1 MNHRIFRTI
10 RRTSK
15 PLIFLEIDS
24 APHVFLLVVLTELEP
39 IFFVVKNSYS
49 LTSGWSTGH
58 PLLPDFF
65 LDETPETLVEKM
77 EQHGEHLYYKQLY

>member
-15 PLIFLEIDS
+15 PLIFSEIDS

-39 IFFVVKNSYS
+39 IFFRCQELLLSNVWLVNRS
-49 LTSGWSTGH
+49 
-58 PLLPDFF
+58 PPAARLLP
-65 LDETPETLVEKM
+65 
-77 EQHGEHLYYKQLY
+77 G